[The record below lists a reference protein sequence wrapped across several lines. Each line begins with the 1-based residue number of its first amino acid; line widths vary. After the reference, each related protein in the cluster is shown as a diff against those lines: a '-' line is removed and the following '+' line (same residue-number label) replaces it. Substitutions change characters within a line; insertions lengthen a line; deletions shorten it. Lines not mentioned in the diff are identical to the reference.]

1 MEGTMKRF
9 SALFLILFVGCA
21 SIGEVRL
28 VKNSSAMPDFVTSV
42 PEGCIVGFSSQAKS
56 VEEGKNL
63 AIIDAMKQI
72 AGAIGSQIW
81 VDYKS
86 STKARNNNVERFV
99 SDDSR
104 LISSALL
111 KEVEPNI
118 RQIYFEKYWKKAKR
132 GTEYYYDTYVLVHFP
147 QSKINALR
155 QQLIKE
161 NERRLEEFERV
172 MEKGQK
178 DDFSGAVNAYA
189 SAIKLSGSLL
199 KDRLFYEQ
207 QATQSL
213 ESLVSSFRMTK
224 AKAEK
229 DNVTVQAT
237 FRNGVPVRNLPLEI
251 RLEKGGGSIPNLVFT
266 DDRGQAV
273 VDTKG
278 VTSEIADNRIS
289 VKPRINVDRKL
300 MEDSVANIEFNTLR
314 RNAKVEAGNIKVEV
328 LKLSGFLIKKVEKAV
343 LSLKL
348 KEVNGVDIVL
358 DRYNIKAVG
367 FYPVFMKNTY
377 DTVVREADFFLESP
391 ICLKGNSRVVK
402 IELDSWACRILSD
415 LMKDRKPSKVRI
427 DIGFGNDEN
436 KCCILAASEFS
447 L

>member
-1 MEGTMKRF
+1 
-9 SALFLILFVGCA
+9 
-21 SIGEVRL
+21 
-28 VKNSSAMPDFVTSV
+28 
-42 PEGCIVGFSSQAKS
+42 
-56 VEEGKNL
+56 
-63 AIIDAMKQI
+63 
-72 AGAIGSQIW
+72 
-81 VDYKS
+81 
-86 STKARNNNVERFV
+86 
-99 SDDSR
+99 
-104 LISSALL
+104 
-111 KEVEPNI
+111 
-118 RQIYFEKYWKKAKR
+118 
-132 GTEYYYDTYVLVHFP
+132 
-147 QSKINALR
+147 
-155 QQLIKE
+155 
-161 NERRLEEFERV
+161 
-172 MEKGQK
+172 
-178 DDFSGAVNAYA
+178 
-189 SAIKLSGSLL
+189 
-199 KDRLFYEQ
+199 
-207 QATQSL
+207 
-213 ESLVSSFRMTK
+213 
-224 AKAEK
+224 
-229 DNVTVQAT
+229 
-237 FRNGVPVRNLPLEI
+237 
-251 RLEKGGGSIPNLVFT
+251 
-266 DDRGQAV
+266 
-273 VDTKG
+273 